1 MSNWNVL
8 LSSHFSI
15 WNIAVIFSWYFWKFV
30 IRSRSWNGLPFLF
43 FDWNL
48 NFYFIGTKSHWKT
61 NRLLKWKIL
70 IQALKIM
77 FGQDPDW
84 SHFFGNNFHF
94 LSSWVR
100 LRCWK
105 ALCTLQLS
113 SLRTLPK
120 TTIHFFDLH
129 SKDRQAKPWRSSRAF
144 PSLQGCNRL
153 KNHHLN

>member
-1 MSNWNVL
+1 MKRRNLFTKTSPE
-8 LSSHFSI
+8 
-15 WNIAVIFSWYFWKFV
+15 AIFMED
-30 IRSRSWNGLPFLF
+30 FLF

-120 TTIHFFDLH
+120 TTTHYFDLH
-129 SKDRQAKPWRSSRAF
+129 SEFDRQPNSGGPWGLRGSC
-144 PSLQGCNRL
+144 SLEGFVTQKVQQFKRNNFGLLEVFFLC
-153 KNHHLN
+153 KS